1 MSSFHLA
8 GIVPVAGQPLD
19 FKMDWHDSLMPIA
32 PDYLAVERA
41 FFECAWAGCE
51 TIWIVCNDD
60 MTPLIRHRLGEWV
73 QDPVWI
79 GRRHDPYPSQTRK
92 QIPIYYVPVHAKD
105 IGKRDC
111 LSWSVIWGAT
121 TAFRVSVK
129 LSKWVVPKR
138 YYVAFPHGVYDPEI
152 LRPHRKDISSER
164 SFMLSHDGKTV
175 KDNEYLGFTFDK
187 DDFIKCRRK
196 IREGTG
202 RYNSEVL
209 EAGLYPR
216 EKLPKEKRYS
226 ARHFLLD
233 KVFEPVIIDIENKV
247 EVPWYHNIGSWDGYC
262 DYLGSEDRKLVQR
275 PHPIFMKYHEWNEIG
290 VDNEE

>member
-1 MSSFHLA
+1 
-8 GIVPVAGQPLD
+8 
-19 FKMDWHDSLMPIA
+19 
-32 PDYLAVERA
+32 
-41 FFECAWAGCE
+41 
-51 TIWIVCNDD
+51 
-60 MTPLIRHRLGEWV
+60 
-73 QDPVWI
+73 
-79 GRRHDPYPSQTRK
+79 
-92 QIPIYYVPVHAKD
+92 
-105 IGKRDC
+105 
-111 LSWSVIWGAT
+111 
-121 TAFRVSVK
+121 

-202 RYNSEVL
+202 KYNSEVL

-216 EKLPKEKRYS
+216 ERLPKEERYS

-290 VDNEE
+290 VDDE

>member
-1 MSSFHLA
+1 LSSYHLA
-8 GIVPVAGQPLD
+8 GIIPVAGQPLD

-32 PDYLAVERA
+32 PNYLAVERA
-41 FFECAWAGCE
+41 VHECAWAGCE

-79 GRRHDPYPSQTRK
+79 GRRLDPYPSQSRK
-92 QIPIYYVPVHAKD
+92 QIPIFYVPVHAKD
-105 IGKRDC
+105 VGKRDC
-111 LSWSVIWGAT
+111 LSWSVVWGAT
-121 TAFRVSVK
+121 SAFRVSVK
-129 LSKWVVPKR
+129 LSKWVVPRR
-138 YYVAFPHGVYDPEI
+138 YYVAFPHGVYDPEF

-164 SFMLSHDGKTV
+164 PFMLSYAAKTV
-175 KDNEYLGFTFDK
+175 KNNEYLGFTFDR
-187 DDFIKCRRK
+187 DDFVACRRK
-196 IREGTG
+196 LREGTG
-202 RYNSEVL
+202 QYNSEVM
-209 EAGLYPR
+209 EGGIYPR
-216 EKLPKEKRYS
+216 EKLPKEERYS

-290 VDNEE
+290 VDDE